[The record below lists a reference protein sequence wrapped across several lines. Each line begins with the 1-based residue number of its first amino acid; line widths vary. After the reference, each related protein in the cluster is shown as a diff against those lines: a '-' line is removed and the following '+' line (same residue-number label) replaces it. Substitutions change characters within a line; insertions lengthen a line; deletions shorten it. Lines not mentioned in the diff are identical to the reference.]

1 VKSRVVYSGAP
12 IQVILDLTLNS
23 APSAVSPAGSRW
35 LVTMTVL
42 AVYICMIDRIAISI
56 AIIPMAEENGW
67 SPTVQG
73 AVMSAFFLGYVTL
86 QIPAGYLSDRFGGK
100 WVLGLGVLFWSL
112 FTLLTPASAAL
123 GISILLACRFLMG
136 VAEAVTWPSIY
147 SLYSRWVHPNRR
159 ASAVGLMNS
168 GIAGG
173 SVVALI
179 CTPWLISVW
188 SWQGAFYLYGLLGIL
203 WFAVWA
209 PLARSRPAGNT
220 EWGTADATL
229 VASEGGSAGDHIK
242 APSQLIYPRLT
253 VRGML
258 RSRAVWAIA
267 VAHICINWSL
277 YLVLSWFPTFVNRE
291 LGADL
296 RLAGF
301 LALAP
306 TVVSLIMAPTA
317 GRLFDRLVARG
328 MNRLKIRRWMQTIA
342 FLGIAGAML
351 GITLTDS
358 LIISVIVLTVSNALT
373 AFSIGGF
380 ATNHLDI
387 APNQSGLLMGVT
399 NTLAAVSSSLS
410 VFVSGWIQDFTGGWD
425 AVFLTAAVVSLLGA
439 LIYVRMSGV
448 EREFD

>member
-1 VKSRVVYSGAP
+1 M
-12 IQVILDLTLNS
+12 LNVS
-23 APSAVSPAGSRW
+23 NGAVSPSGSRW
-35 LVTMTVL
+35 LVFMTVL

-56 AIIPMAEENGW
+56 AIIPMAEDEGW

-123 GISILLACRFLMG
+123 GITVLLACRFLMG

-147 SLYSRWVHPNRR
+147 SLYSRWVHPDRR

-168 GIAGG
+168 GISGG
-173 SVVALI
+173 AVIALI

-188 SWQGAFYLYGLLGIL
+188 SWQGAFYLYGALGIL

-209 PLARSRPAGNT
+209 PLARSQPADKT
-220 EWGTADATL
+220 DWDTADAALAT
-229 VASEGGSAGDHIK
+229 AEAGSAADQNDVS
-242 APSQLIYPRLT
+242 AQPVYPRLT
-253 VRGML
+253 VRAML

-296 RLAGF
+296 QLAGF

-306 TVVSLIMAPTA
+306 TIVSLVMAPLA
-317 GRLFDRLVARG
+317 GRLFDRLVAKG
-328 MNRLKIRRWMQTIA
+328 HDRLKVRRVMQSLA
-342 FLGIAGAML
+342 YVGITAAMMA
-351 GITLTDS
+351 ITLTDS
-358 LIISVIVLTVSNALT
+358 LVLSVTVITLSNALT

-399 NTLAAVSSSLS
+399 NTLAAVSSSAS
-410 VFVSGWIQDFTGGWD
+410 VFVSGWIQDLSGGWD
-425 AVFLTAAVVSLLGA
+425 AVFLTAAGVSVFGA
-439 LIYVRMSGV
+439 VIYASLAGV

>member
-1 VKSRVVYSGAP
+1 M
-12 IQVILDLTLNS
+12 LNVS
-23 APSAVSPAGSRW
+23 AGAVSPSGSRW
-35 LVTMTVL
+35 LVFMTVL

-56 AIIPMAEENGW
+56 AIIPMAEDNGW

-123 GISILLACRFLMG
+123 GITVLLACRFLMG

-147 SLYSRWVHPNRR
+147 SLYSRWVHPDRR

-168 GIAGG
+168 GISGG
-173 SVVALI
+173 SVIALI

-188 SWQGAFYLYGLLGIL
+188 SWQGAFYLYGLLGVI
-203 WFAVWA
+203 WFVVWA
-209 PLARSRPAGNT
+209 PLARSRPADKTDWDTPNAASA
-220 EWGTADATL
+220 TAEA
-229 VASEGGSAGDHIK
+229 GSATDRND
-242 APSQLIYPRLT
+242 ASAQTVYPRLT

-267 VAHICINWSL
+267 IAHICINWSL

-296 RLAGF
+296 QLAGF

-306 TVVSLIMAPTA
+306 TIVSLIMAPLA

-328 MNRLKIRRWMQTIA
+328 RDRLKVRRTMQSLA
-342 FLGIAGAML
+342 FVGITAAMMA
-351 GITLTDS
+351 ITLTDS
-358 LIISVIVLTVSNALT
+358 LILSVTVLTLSNALT

-399 NTLAAVSSSLS
+399 NTLAAVSSSAS
-410 VFVSGWIQDFTGGWD
+410 VFVSGWIQDLSGGWD
-425 AVFLTAAVVSLLGA
+425 AVFLTAAGVSVFGA
-439 LIYVRMSGV
+439 IIYASLAGV

>member
-1 VKSRVVYSGAP
+1 M
-12 IQVILDLTLNS
+12 LNVS
-23 APSAVSPAGSRW
+23 NGAVSPSGSRW
-35 LVTMTVL
+35 LVFMTVL

-56 AIIPMAEENGW
+56 AIIPMAEDNGW

-123 GISILLACRFLMG
+123 GITVLLACRFLMG

-147 SLYSRWVHPNRR
+147 SLYSRWVHPDRR

-168 GIAGG
+168 GISGG
-173 SVVALI
+173 AVIALI

-188 SWQGAFYLYGLLGIL
+188 SWQGAFYLYGVLGIL

-209 PLARSRPAGNT
+209 PLARSRPADKT
-220 EWGTADATL
+220 DWDTADAVL
-229 VASEGGSAGDHIK
+229 AAAEAGSGADQNDVS
-242 APSQLIYPRLT
+242 AQPVYPRLT

-296 RLAGF
+296 QLAGF

-306 TVVSLIMAPTA
+306 TIVSLVMAPLA
-317 GRLFDRLVARG
+317 GRLFDRLVAKG
-328 MNRLKIRRWMQTIA
+328 HDRLKVRRVMQSLA
-342 FLGIAGAML
+342 FVGITAAMM

-358 LIISVIVLTVSNALT
+358 LILSVTVITLSNALT

-399 NTLAAVSSSLS
+399 NTLAAVSSSAS
-410 VFVSGWIQDFTGGWD
+410 VFVSGWIQDLSGGWD
-425 AVFLTAAVVSLLGA
+425 AVFLTAAGVSVFGA
-439 LIYVRMSGV
+439 VIYGCLSGV

>member
-1 VKSRVVYSGAP
+1 M
-12 IQVILDLTLNS
+12 LNVS
-23 APSAVSPAGSRW
+23 NGAVSPSGSRW
-35 LVTMTVL
+35 LVFMTVL

-56 AIIPMAEENGW
+56 AIIPMAEDNGW

-86 QIPAGYLSDRFGGK
+86 QVPAGYLSDRFGGK

-123 GISILLACRFLMG
+123 GITVLLACRFLMG

-147 SLYSRWVHPNRR
+147 SLYSRWVHPDQR

-168 GIAGG
+168 GISGG
-173 SVVALI
+173 AVIALI

-188 SWQGAFYLYGLLGIL
+188 SWQGAFYLYGVLGIL

-209 PLARSRPAGNT
+209 PLARSRPADKT
-220 EWGTADATL
+220 DWDTADADLAT
-229 VASEGGSAGDHIK
+229 AEAGSAADQNDVSEQ
-242 APSQLIYPRLT
+242 PVYPRLT

-258 RSRAVWAIA
+258 RSRAVWAVA

-296 RLAGF
+296 QLAGF

-306 TVVSLIMAPTA
+306 TIVSLVMAPLA
-317 GRLFDRLVARG
+317 GRLFDRLVTKG
-328 MNRLKIRRWMQTIA
+328 HDRLIVRRVMQSLA
-342 FLGIAGAML
+342 FVGITAAMMA
-351 GITLTDS
+351 ITLTDS
-358 LIISVIVLTVSNALT
+358 LFLSVTVITLSNALT

-387 APNQSGLLMGVT
+387 APNQSGLLMGFT
-399 NTLAAVSSSLS
+399 NTLAAVSSSAS
-410 VFVSGWIQDFTGGWD
+410 VFVSGWIQDLSGDWD
-425 AVFLTAAVVSLLGA
+425 AVFLTAAGVSVFGA
-439 LIYVRMSGV
+439 VIYAGLAGV

>member
-1 VKSRVVYSGAP
+1 MLNVGSG
-12 IQVILDLTLNS
+12 
-23 APSAVSPAGSRW
+23 AVSPSGSRW
-35 LVTMTVL
+35 LVFMTVL

-56 AIIPMAEENGW
+56 AIIPMAEDNGW

-123 GISILLACRFLMG
+123 GITVLLACRFLMG

-147 SLYSRWVHPNRR
+147 SLYSRWVHPDRR

-168 GIAGG
+168 GISGG
-173 SVVALI
+173 AVIALI
-179 CTPWLISVW
+179 CTPWLIGVW
-188 SWQGAFYLYGLLGIL
+188 SWQGAFYLYGVLGIL

-209 PLARSRPAGNT
+209 PRARSRPAKPTQWEET
-220 EWGTADATL
+220 ESATARTPA
-229 VASEGGSAGDHIK
+229 GSPQSDS
-242 APSQLIYPRLT
+242 APNAYYPRLT
-253 VRGML
+253 VARML
-258 RSRAVWAIA
+258 RSRAVWALAI
-267 VAHICINWSL
+267 AHICINWSL

-296 RLAGF
+296 QLAGF

-306 TVVSLIMAPTA
+306 TIVSLIMAPLA
-317 GRLFDRLVARG
+317 GRLFDRLIAKG
-328 MNRLKIRRWMQTIA
+328 HDRLKVRRTMQSLA
-342 FLGIAGAML
+342 FVGITGAMMA
-351 GITLTDS
+351 ITLTDS
-358 LIISVIVLTVSNALT
+358 LILSVTVITLSNALT

-399 NTLAAVSSSLS
+399 NTLAAVSSSAS
-410 VFVSGWIQDFTGGWD
+410 VFVSGWIQDVSGGWD
-425 AVFLTAAVVSLLGA
+425 AVFLTAAGVSVFGA
-439 LIYVRMSGV
+439 VFYASLAGV

>member
-1 VKSRVVYSGAP
+1 M
-12 IQVILDLTLNS
+12 LNVS
-23 APSAVSPAGSRW
+23 NGAVSPLGSRW
-35 LVTMTVL
+35 LVFMTVL

-56 AIIPMAEENGW
+56 AIIPMAEDNGW

-112 FTLLTPASAAL
+112 FTMLTPASAAL
-123 GISILLACRFLMG
+123 GITVLLACRFLMG

-147 SLYSRWVHPNRR
+147 SLYSRWVHPDRR

-168 GIAGG
+168 GISGG
-173 SVVALI
+173 AVIALI

-188 SWQGAFYLYGLLGIL
+188 SWQGAFYLYGVLGIL
-203 WFAVWA
+203 WFAVWS
-209 PLARSRPAGNT
+209 PLARSRPADKT
-220 EWGTADATL
+220 DWDTADAVLAT
-229 VASEGGSAGDHIK
+229 AEAGSAADQND
-242 APSQLIYPRLT
+242 AFAQPVYPRLT

-267 VAHICINWSL
+267 IAHICINWSL

-296 RLAGF
+296 QLAGF

-306 TVVSLIMAPTA
+306 TIVSLVMAPLA
-317 GRLFDRLVARG
+317 GRLFDRLVRNG
-328 MNRLKIRRWMQTIA
+328 HDRLKVRRVMQSLA
-342 FLGIAGAML
+342 FVGITAAMMA
-351 GITLTDS
+351 ITLTDS
-358 LIISVIVLTVSNALT
+358 LILSVTVITLSNALT

-399 NTLAAVSSSLS
+399 NTLAAVSSSAS
-410 VFVSGWIQDFTGGWD
+410 VFVSGWIQDLSGGWD
-425 AVFLTAAVVSLLGA
+425 AVFLTAAGVSVFGA
-439 LIYVRMSGV
+439 IIYGSLSGV

>member
-1 VKSRVVYSGAP
+1 M
-12 IQVILDLTLNS
+12 LNVS
-23 APSAVSPAGSRW
+23 AGAVSPPGSRW
-35 LVTMTVL
+35 LVFMTVL

-56 AIIPMAEENGW
+56 AIIPMAEDNGW

-73 AVMSAFFLGYVTL
+73 AVMSAFFLGYVIL

-123 GISILLACRFLMG
+123 GITVLLACRFLMG

-147 SLYSRWVHPNRR
+147 SLYSRWVHPDRR

-168 GIAGG
+168 GISGG
-173 SVVALI
+173 SVIALI

-209 PLARSRPAGNT
+209 PLARSRPADKT
-220 EWGTADATL
+220 DWDTPDAATTALEAGPAKDQND
-229 VASEGGSAGDHIK
+229 VSA
-242 APSQLIYPRLT
+242 QTVYPRLT

-267 VAHICINWSL
+267 IAHICINWSL

-296 RLAGF
+296 QLAGF

-306 TVVSLIMAPTA
+306 TIVSLIMAPLA

-328 MNRLKIRRWMQTIA
+328 RDRLTVRRIMQSLA
-342 FLGIAGAML
+342 FVGITAAMMA
-351 GITLTDS
+351 ITLTDS
-358 LIISVIVLTVSNALT
+358 LILSVTVITLSNALT

-387 APNQSGLLMGVT
+387 APNQSGMLMGVT
-399 NTLAAVSSSLS
+399 NTLAAVSSSAS
-410 VFVSGWIQDFTGGWD
+410 VFVSGWIQDLSGGWD
-425 AVFLTAAVVSLLGA
+425 AVFLTAAGVSVFGA
-439 LIYVRMSGV
+439 VIYASLAGV

>member
-1 VKSRVVYSGAP
+1 
-12 IQVILDLTLNS
+12 
-23 APSAVSPAGSRW
+23 
-35 LVTMTVL
+35 
-42 AVYICMIDRIAISI
+42 
-56 AIIPMAEENGW
+56 
-67 SPTVQG
+67 
-73 AVMSAFFLGYVTL
+73 
-86 QIPAGYLSDRFGGK
+86 
-100 WVLGLGVLFWSL
+100 
-112 FTLLTPASAAL
+112 
-123 GISILLACRFLMG
+123 MG

-147 SLYSRWVHPNRR
+147 SLYSRWVHPDRR

-168 GIAGG
+168 GISGG
-173 SVVALI
+173 SVIALI

-203 WFAVWA
+203 WFAIWA
-209 PLARSRPAGNT
+209 PIARSRPTVKTDWDASAAALANT
-220 EWGTADATL
+220 TSVQDEDQAEML
-229 VASEGGSAGDHIK
+229 
-242 APSQLIYPRLT
+242 SQPVYPRLT

-267 VAHICINWSL
+267 IAHICINWSL

-296 RLAGF
+296 QLAGF

-306 TVVSLIMAPTA
+306 TLVSLIMAPTA

-328 MNRLKIRRWMQTIA
+328 ADRLKIRRWMQSIA
-342 FLGIAGAML
+342 FLGITGAML

-358 LIISVIVLTVSNALT
+358 LVVSVTVITLSNALT

-410 VFVSGWIQDFTGGWD
+410 VFVSGWIQTATGGWD
-425 AVFLTAAVVSLLGA
+425 AVFQTAAGVSLLGA
-439 LIYVRMSGV
+439 VIYVRMSGV
-448 EREFD
+448 KREFD

>member
-1 VKSRVVYSGAP
+1 MLSVSNG
-12 IQVILDLTLNS
+12 
-23 APSAVSPAGSRW
+23 AVSPSGSRW
-35 LVTMTVL
+35 LVFMTVL

-56 AIIPMAEENGW
+56 AIIPMAEDNGW

-123 GISILLACRFLMG
+123 GITVLLACRFLMG

-147 SLYSRWVHPNRR
+147 SLYSRWVHPDRR

-168 GIAGG
+168 GISGG
-173 SVVALI
+173 AVIALI

-188 SWQGAFYLYGLLGIL
+188 SWQGAFYLYGVLGIL

-209 PLARSRPAGNT
+209 PLARSRPADKT
-220 EWGTADATL
+220 DWDTADAVLAT
-229 VASEGGSAGDHIK
+229 AEAGSAADQNDVS
-242 APSQLIYPRLT
+242 AQPVYPRLT

-258 RSRAVWAIA
+258 RSRAVWAVA

-296 RLAGF
+296 QLAGF

-306 TVVSLIMAPTA
+306 TIVSLVMAPLA
-317 GRLFDRLVARG
+317 GRLFDRLVAKGRD
-328 MNRLKIRRWMQTIA
+328 RLKVRRVMQSLA
-342 FLGIAGAML
+342 FVGITAAMMA
-351 GITLTDS
+351 ITLTDS
-358 LIISVIVLTVSNALT
+358 LVLSVTVITLSNALT

-399 NTLAAVSSSLS
+399 NTLAAVSSSAS
-410 VFVSGWIQDFTGGWD
+410 VFVSGWIQDLSGGWD
-425 AVFLTAAVVSLLGA
+425 AVFLTAAGVSVFGA
-439 LIYVRMSGV
+439 VIYGSLSGV

>member
-1 VKSRVVYSGAP
+1 
-12 IQVILDLTLNS
+12 
-23 APSAVSPAGSRW
+23 
-35 LVTMTVL
+35 MTVL

-56 AIIPMAEENGW
+56 AIIPMAEDNGW
-67 SPTVQG
+67 SATVQG

-112 FTLLTPASAAL
+112 FTLLTPASAGL
-123 GISILLACRFLMG
+123 GITVLLACRFLMG

-147 SLYSRWVHPNRR
+147 SLYSRWVHPDRR

-168 GIAGG
+168 GISGG
-173 SVVALI
+173 SVIALI

-188 SWQGAFYLYGLLGIL
+188 SWQGAFYLYGLLGVI
-203 WFAVWA
+203 WFVVWA
-209 PLARSRPAGNT
+209 PLARSRPADKTDWDTPNAASA
-220 EWGTADATL
+220 TA
-229 VASEGGSAGDHIK
+229 EPGSTTNRNDTSA
-242 APSQLIYPRLT
+242 QTVYPRLT

-267 VAHICINWSL
+267 IAHICINWSL

-296 RLAGF
+296 QLAGF

-306 TVVSLIMAPTA
+306 TIVSLIMAPLA

-328 MNRLKIRRWMQTIA
+328 RDRLKVRRTMQSLA
-342 FLGIAGAML
+342 FVGITAAMM

-358 LIISVIVLTVSNALT
+358 LILSVTVITLSNALT

-399 NTLAAVSSSLS
+399 NTLAAVSSSAS
-410 VFVSGWIQDFTGGWD
+410 VFVSGWIQDLSGGWD
-425 AVFLTAAVVSLLGA
+425 AVFLTAAGVSVFGA
-439 LIYVRMSGV
+439 IIYASLAGV

>member
-1 VKSRVVYSGAP
+1 
-12 IQVILDLTLNS
+12 
-23 APSAVSPAGSRW
+23 
-35 LVTMTVL
+35 
-42 AVYICMIDRIAISI
+42 MIDRIAISI
-56 AIIPMAEENGW
+56 AIIPMAEDNGW

-123 GISILLACRFLMG
+123 GITVLLACRFLMG

-147 SLYSRWVHPNRR
+147 SLYSRWVHPDRR

-168 GIAGG
+168 GISGG
-173 SVVALI
+173 SVIALI

-209 PLARSRPAGNT
+209 PLARSRPADKTDWDTPDAAPAAAEAGPA
-220 EWGTADATL
+220 ADQND
-229 VASEGGSAGDHIK
+229 VSA
-242 APSQLIYPRLT
+242 QTVYPRLT

-267 VAHICINWSL
+267 IAHICINWSL

-296 RLAGF
+296 QLAGF

-306 TVVSLIMAPTA
+306 TIVSLVMAPLA
-317 GRLFDRLVARG
+317 GRLFDRLVAEGRD
-328 MNRLKIRRWMQTIA
+328 RLTVRRIMQSLA
-342 FLGIAGAML
+342 FVGITAAMMA
-351 GITLTDS
+351 ITLTDS
-358 LIISVIVLTVSNALT
+358 LILSVTVITLSNALT

-399 NTLAAVSSSLS
+399 NTLAAVSSSAS
-410 VFVSGWIQDFTGGWD
+410 VFVSGWIQDLSGGWD
-425 AVFLTAAVVSLLGA
+425 AVFLTAAGVSVFGA
-439 LIYVRMSGV
+439 VIYASLAGV

>member
-1 VKSRVVYSGAP
+1 MLSVSNG
-12 IQVILDLTLNS
+12 
-23 APSAVSPAGSRW
+23 AVSPSGSRW
-35 LVTMTVL
+35 LVFMTVL

-56 AIIPMAEENGW
+56 AIIPMAEDNGW

-123 GISILLACRFLMG
+123 GITVLLACRFLMG

-147 SLYSRWVHPNRR
+147 SLYSRWVHPDRR

-168 GIAGG
+168 GISGG
-173 SVVALI
+173 AVIALI

-188 SWQGAFYLYGLLGIL
+188 SWQGAFYLYGVLGIL

-209 PLARSRPAGNT
+209 PLARSRPADKT
-220 EWGTADATL
+220 DWDTADAVLAT
-229 VASEGGSAGDHIK
+229 AEAGSAADQNDVS
-242 APSQLIYPRLT
+242 AQPVYPRLT

-258 RSRAVWAIA
+258 RSRAVWAVA

-296 RLAGF
+296 QLAGF

-306 TVVSLIMAPTA
+306 TIVSLVMAPLA
-317 GRLFDRLVARG
+317 GRFFDRLVTKG
-328 MNRLKIRRWMQTIA
+328 HDRLKVRRVMQSLA
-342 FLGIAGAML
+342 FVGITAAMMA
-351 GITLTDS
+351 ITLTDS
-358 LIISVIVLTVSNALT
+358 LILSVTVITLSNALT

-399 NTLAAVSSSLS
+399 NTLAAVSSSAS
-410 VFVSGWIQDFTGGWD
+410 VFVSGWIQDLSGGWD
-425 AVFLTAAVVSLLGA
+425 AVFLTAAGVSVFGA
-439 LIYVRMSGV
+439 LIYESLSGV

>member
-1 VKSRVVYSGAP
+1 M
-12 IQVILDLTLNS
+12 LNVS
-23 APSAVSPAGSRW
+23 AGAVSPSGSRW
-35 LVTMTVL
+35 LVFMTVL

-56 AIIPMAEENGW
+56 AIIPMAEGNGW

-123 GISILLACRFLMG
+123 GITVLLACRFLMG

-147 SLYSRWVHPNRR
+147 SLYSRWVHPDRR

-168 GIAGG
+168 GISGG
-173 SVVALI
+173 SVIALI

-188 SWQGAFYLYGLLGIL
+188 SWQGAFYLYGLLGVI
-203 WFAVWA
+203 WFVVWA
-209 PLARSRPAGNT
+209 PLARSRPADKTDWDTPNAASA
-220 EWGTADATL
+220 TAEA
-229 VASEGGSAGDHIK
+229 GSATDRND
-242 APSQLIYPRLT
+242 ASARTVYPRLT

-267 VAHICINWSL
+267 IAHICINWSL

-296 RLAGF
+296 QLAGF

-306 TVVSLIMAPTA
+306 TIVSLIMAPLA

-328 MNRLKIRRWMQTIA
+328 RDRLKVRCTMQSLA
-342 FLGIAGAML
+342 FVGITAAMM

-358 LIISVIVLTVSNALT
+358 LILSVTVITLSNALT

-399 NTLAAVSSSLS
+399 NTLAAVSSSAS
-410 VFVSGWIQDFTGGWD
+410 VFVSGWIQDLSGGWD
-425 AVFLTAAVVSLLGA
+425 AVFLTAAGVSVFGA
-439 LIYVRMSGV
+439 IIYASLAGV

>member
-1 VKSRVVYSGAP
+1 M
-12 IQVILDLTLNS
+12 LNVS
-23 APSAVSPAGSRW
+23 NGAVSPSGSRW
-35 LVTMTVL
+35 LVFMTVL

-56 AIIPMAEENGW
+56 AIIPMAEDNGW

-112 FTLLTPASAAL
+112 FTMLTPASAAL
-123 GISILLACRFLMG
+123 GITVLLACRFLMG

-147 SLYSRWVHPNRR
+147 SLYSRWVHPDRR

-168 GIAGG
+168 GISGG
-173 SVVALI
+173 AVIALI

-188 SWQGAFYLYGLLGIL
+188 SWQGAFYLYGVLGIL
-203 WFAVWA
+203 WFAVWS
-209 PLARSRPAGNT
+209 PLARSRPADKT
-220 EWGTADATL
+220 DWDTADAVL
-229 VASEGGSAGDHIK
+229 AAAEAGSGADQNDVS
-242 APSQLIYPRLT
+242 AQPVYPRLT

-258 RSRAVWAIA
+258 RSRAVWAVA

-296 RLAGF
+296 QLAGF

-306 TVVSLIMAPTA
+306 TIVSLVMAPLA
-317 GRLFDRLVARG
+317 GRLFDRLVRNG
-328 MNRLKIRRWMQTIA
+328 HDRLKVRRVMQSLA
-342 FLGIAGAML
+342 FVGITAAMMA
-351 GITLTDS
+351 ITLTDS
-358 LIISVIVLTVSNALT
+358 LILSVTVITLSNALT

-399 NTLAAVSSSLS
+399 NTLAAVSSSAS
-410 VFVSGWIQDFTGGWD
+410 VFVSGWIQDLSGGWD
-425 AVFLTAAVVSLLGA
+425 AVFLTAAGVSVFGA
-439 LIYVRMSGV
+439 IIYGSLSGV

>member
-1 VKSRVVYSGAP
+1 
-12 IQVILDLTLNS
+12 
-23 APSAVSPAGSRW
+23 
-35 LVTMTVL
+35 MTVL

-56 AIIPMAEENGW
+56 AIIPMAEDNGW
-67 SPTVQG
+67 SATVQG

-112 FTLLTPASAAL
+112 FTLLTPASAGL
-123 GISILLACRFLMG
+123 GITVLLACRFLMG

-147 SLYSRWVHPNRR
+147 SLYSRWVHPDRR

-168 GIAGG
+168 GISGG
-173 SVVALI
+173 SVIALI

-188 SWQGAFYLYGLLGIL
+188 SWQGAFYLYGLLGVL

-209 PLARSRPAGNT
+209 PLARSRPADKT
-220 EWGTADATL
+220 DWAASDAILATAEAGSSGDQAN
-229 VASEGGSAGDHIK
+229 VAA
-242 APSQLIYPRLT
+242 QTVYPRLT

-267 VAHICINWSL
+267 IAHICINWSL
-277 YLVLSWFPTFVNRE
+277 YLVLSWFPTFINRE

-296 RLAGF
+296 QLAGF

-306 TVVSLIMAPTA
+306 TIVSLIMAPLA
-317 GRLFDRLVARG
+317 GRLFDRLVTKG
-328 MNRLKIRRWMQTIA
+328 HDRLKVRRIMQSLA
-342 FLGIAGAML
+342 FVGITAAMMA
-351 GITLTDS
+351 ITLTDS
-358 LIISVIVLTVSNALT
+358 LILSVIVLTLSNALT

-399 NTLAAVSSSLS
+399 NTLAAVSSSAS
-410 VFVSGWIQDFTGGWD
+410 VFVSGWIQDLSGGWG
-425 AVFLTAAVVSLLGA
+425 AVFMTAAAVSVFGA
-439 LIYVRMSGV
+439 VIYASLAGV

>member
-1 VKSRVVYSGAP
+1 MLNVSGG
-12 IQVILDLTLNS
+12 
-23 APSAVSPAGSRW
+23 AVSPSGSRW
-35 LVTMTVL
+35 LVFMTVL

-56 AIIPMAEENGW
+56 AIIPMAEDNGW

-123 GISILLACRFLMG
+123 GITVLLACRFLMG

-147 SLYSRWVHPNRR
+147 SLYSRWVHPDRR

-168 GIAGG
+168 GISGG
-173 SVVALI
+173 SVIALI

-188 SWQGAFYLYGLLGIL
+188 SWQGAFYLYGLLGVI
-203 WFAVWA
+203 WFVVWA
-209 PLARSRPAGNT
+209 PLARSRPADKPDWDPPNRASA
-220 EWGTADATL
+220 TAEA
-229 VASEGGSAGDHIK
+229 GSATDRND
-242 APSQLIYPRLT
+242 ASAQTVYPRLT

-267 VAHICINWSL
+267 IAHICINWSL

-296 RLAGF
+296 QLAGF

-306 TVVSLIMAPTA
+306 TIVSLIMAPLA

-328 MNRLKIRRWMQTIA
+328 RDRLKVRCTMQSLA
-342 FLGIAGAML
+342 FVGITAAMM

-358 LIISVIVLTVSNALT
+358 LILSVTVITLSNALT

-399 NTLAAVSSSLS
+399 NTLAAVSSSAS
-410 VFVSGWIQDFTGGWD
+410 VFVSGWIQDLSGGWD
-425 AVFLTAAVVSLLGA
+425 AVFLTAAGVSVFGA
-439 LIYVRMSGV
+439 IIYASLAGV

>member
-1 VKSRVVYSGAP
+1 MLSPAP
-12 IQVILDLTLNS
+12 T
-23 APSAVSPAGSRW
+23 AVSPAGSRW
-35 LVTMTVL
+35 LVSMTVL

-147 SLYSRWVHPNRR
+147 SLYSRWVHPDRR

-168 GIAGG
+168 GISGG
-173 SVVALI
+173 SVIALI

-203 WFAVWA
+203 WFAIWA
-209 PLARSRPAGNT
+209 PIARSRPAVKTDWDASKAALANT
-220 EWGTADATL
+220 TPVPNDEQAETL
-229 VASEGGSAGDHIK
+229 
-242 APSQLIYPRLT
+242 SQPVYPRLT

-267 VAHICINWSL
+267 IAHICINWSL

-296 RLAGF
+296 QLAGF

-306 TVVSLIMAPTA
+306 TLVSLIMAPTA
-317 GRLFDRLVARG
+317 GGLFDRLVARG
-328 MNRLKIRRWMQTIA
+328 ADRLKIRRWMQSIA
-342 FLGIAGAML
+342 FLGITGAML

-358 LIISVIVLTVSNALT
+358 LVVSVTVITLSNALT

-410 VFVSGWIQDFTGGWD
+410 VFVSGWIQTATGGWD
-425 AVFLTAAVVSLLGA
+425 AVFQTAAGVSLLGA
-439 LIYVRMSGV
+439 VIYVRMSGV
-448 EREFD
+448 KREFD

>member
-1 VKSRVVYSGAP
+1 
-12 IQVILDLTLNS
+12 
-23 APSAVSPAGSRW
+23 
-35 LVTMTVL
+35 MTVL

-56 AIIPMAEENGW
+56 AIIPMAEDNGW

-123 GISILLACRFLMG
+123 GITVLLACRFLMG

-147 SLYSRWVHPNRR
+147 SLYSRWVHPDRR

-168 GIAGG
+168 GISGG
-173 SVVALI
+173 AVIALI

-188 SWQGAFYLYGLLGIL
+188 SWQGAFYLYGVLGIL

-209 PLARSRPAGNT
+209 PLARSRPADKT
-220 EWGTADATL
+220 DWEAADAVLAT
-229 VASEGGSAGDHIK
+229 AEAGSAAGQNDVS
-242 APSQLIYPRLT
+242 AQPVYPRLT

-258 RSRAVWAIA
+258 RSRAVWAVA

-296 RLAGF
+296 QLAGF

-306 TVVSLIMAPTA
+306 TIVSLVMAPLA
-317 GRLFDRLVARG
+317 GRLFDRLVAKGRD
-328 MNRLKIRRWMQTIA
+328 RLKVRRVMQSLA
-342 FLGIAGAML
+342 FVGITAAMMA
-351 GITLTDS
+351 ITLTDS
-358 LIISVIVLTVSNALT
+358 LVLSVTVITLSNALT

-399 NTLAAVSSSLS
+399 NTLAAVSSSVS
-410 VFVSGWIQDFTGGWD
+410 VFVSGWIQDLSGGWD
-425 AVFLTAAVVSLLGA
+425 AVFLTAAGVSVFGA
-439 LIYVRMSGV
+439 VIYGSLSGV

>member
-1 VKSRVVYSGAP
+1 M
-12 IQVILDLTLNS
+12 LNVS
-23 APSAVSPAGSRW
+23 NGAVSPSGSRW
-35 LVTMTVL
+35 LVFMTVL

-56 AIIPMAEENGW
+56 AIIPMAEDNGW

-123 GISILLACRFLMG
+123 GITVLLACRFLMG

-147 SLYSRWVHPNRR
+147 SLYSRWVHPDRR

-168 GIAGG
+168 GISGG
-173 SVVALI
+173 AVIALI

-188 SWQGAFYLYGLLGIL
+188 SWQGAFYLYGVLGIL

-209 PLARSRPAGNT
+209 PLARSRPADKT
-220 EWGTADATL
+220 DWDMAEAVLATAEA
-229 VASEGGSAGDHIK
+229 GSGADQNDVS
-242 APSQLIYPRLT
+242 AQPVYPRLT

-267 VAHICINWSL
+267 IAHICINWSL
-277 YLVLSWFPTFVNRE
+277 YLVLSWFPTFINRE

-296 RLAGF
+296 QLAGF

-306 TVVSLIMAPTA
+306 TIVSLIMAPLA
-317 GRLFDRLVARG
+317 GRLFDRLVTKG
-328 MNRLKIRRWMQTIA
+328 HDRLKVRRIMQSLA
-342 FLGIAGAML
+342 FVGITAAMMA
-351 GITLTDS
+351 ITLTDS
-358 LIISVIVLTVSNALT
+358 LILSVTVITLSNALT

-399 NTLAAVSSSLS
+399 NTLAAVSSSAS
-410 VFVSGWIQDFTGGWD
+410 VFVSGWIQDLSGGWD
-425 AVFLTAAVVSLLGA
+425 AVFLTAAGVSVFGA
-439 LIYVRMSGV
+439 VIYGCLSGV

>member
-1 VKSRVVYSGAP
+1 M
-12 IQVILDLTLNS
+12 LNVS
-23 APSAVSPAGSRW
+23 AGAVSPSGSRW
-35 LVTMTVL
+35 LVFMTVL

-56 AIIPMAEENGW
+56 AIIPMAEDNGW

-123 GISILLACRFLMG
+123 GITVLLACRFLMG

-147 SLYSRWVHPNRR
+147 SLYSRWVHPDRR

-168 GIAGG
+168 GISGG
-173 SVVALI
+173 SVIALI

-188 SWQGAFYLYGLLGIL
+188 SWQGAFYLYGLLGVI
-203 WFAVWA
+203 WFVVWA
-209 PLARSRPAGNT
+209 PLARSRPADKTDWDTPNAASA
-220 EWGTADATL
+220 TAEA
-229 VASEGGSAGDHIK
+229 GSATDRND
-242 APSQLIYPRLT
+242 ASAQTVYPRLT

-267 VAHICINWSL
+267 IAHICINWSL

-296 RLAGF
+296 QLAGF

-306 TVVSLIMAPTA
+306 TIVSLIMAPLA
-317 GRLFDRLVARG
+317 GRLFDRLVAGGRD
-328 MNRLKIRRWMQTIA
+328 RLKVRCTMQSLA
-342 FLGIAGAML
+342 FVGITAAMM

-358 LIISVIVLTVSNALT
+358 LILSVTVITLSNALT

-399 NTLAAVSSSLS
+399 NTLAAVSSSAS
-410 VFVSGWIQDFTGGWD
+410 VFVSGWIQDLSGGWD
-425 AVFLTAAVVSLLGA
+425 AVFLTAAGVSVFGA
-439 LIYVRMSGV
+439 IIYASLAGV

>member
-1 VKSRVVYSGAP
+1 M
-12 IQVILDLTLNS
+12 LNVS
-23 APSAVSPAGSRW
+23 AGAVSSSGSRW
-35 LVTMTVL
+35 LVFMTVL

-56 AIIPMAEENGW
+56 AIIPMAEDNGW

-123 GISILLACRFLMG
+123 GITVLLACRFLMG

-147 SLYSRWVHPNRR
+147 SLYSRWVHPDRR
-159 ASAVGLMNS
+159 TSAVGLMNS
-168 GIAGG
+168 GISGG
-173 SVVALI
+173 SVIALI

-188 SWQGAFYLYGLLGIL
+188 SWQGAFYLYGLLGVI
-203 WFAVWA
+203 WFVVWA
-209 PLARSRPAGNT
+209 PLARSRPADKTDWDTPNAASA
-220 EWGTADATL
+220 TAEA
-229 VASEGGSAGDHIK
+229 GSATDRND
-242 APSQLIYPRLT
+242 ASAQTVYPRLT

-267 VAHICINWSL
+267 IAHICINWSL

-296 RLAGF
+296 QLAGF

-306 TVVSLIMAPTA
+306 TIVSLIMAPLA

-328 MNRLKIRRWMQTIA
+328 RDRLKVRCTMQSLA
-342 FLGIAGAML
+342 FVGITAAMM

-358 LIISVIVLTVSNALT
+358 LILSVTVITLSNALT

-399 NTLAAVSSSLS
+399 NTLAAVSSSAS
-410 VFVSGWIQDFTGGWD
+410 VFVSGWIQDLSGGWD
-425 AVFLTAAVVSLLGA
+425 AVFLTAAGVSVFGA
-439 LIYVRMSGV
+439 IIYASLAGV

>member
-1 VKSRVVYSGAP
+1 MLSPAP
-12 IQVILDLTLNS
+12 T
-23 APSAVSPAGSRW
+23 AVSPAGSRW
-35 LVTMTVL
+35 LVSMTVL

-147 SLYSRWVHPNRR
+147 SLYSRWVHPDRR

-168 GIAGG
+168 GISGG
-173 SVVALI
+173 SVIALI

-203 WFAVWA
+203 WFAIWA
-209 PLARSRPAGNT
+209 PIARSRPTVKTDWDASKAALANT
-220 EWGTADATL
+220 TSVQDEDQAQML
-229 VASEGGSAGDHIK
+229 
-242 APSQLIYPRLT
+242 SQPVYPRLT

-267 VAHICINWSL
+267 IAHICINWSL

-296 RLAGF
+296 QLAGF

-306 TVVSLIMAPTA
+306 TLVSLIMAPTA

-328 MNRLKIRRWMQTIA
+328 ADRLKIRRWMQSIA
-342 FLGIAGAML
+342 FLGITGAML

-358 LIISVIVLTVSNALT
+358 LVVSVTVITLSNALT

-410 VFVSGWIQDFTGGWD
+410 VFVSGWIQTATGGWD
-425 AVFLTAAVVSLLGA
+425 AVFQTAAGVSLLGA
-439 LIYVRMSGV
+439 VIYVRMSGV
-448 EREFD
+448 KREFD

>member
-1 VKSRVVYSGAP
+1 MLNPVP
-12 IQVILDLTLNS
+12 I
-23 APSAVSPAGSRW
+23 AVSPAGSRW
-35 LVTMTVL
+35 LVSMTVL

-67 SPTVQG
+67 SPTIQG

-112 FTLLTPASAAL
+112 FTLLTPVSAAL
-123 GISILLACRFLMG
+123 GISMLLACRFLMG

-147 SLYSRWVHPNRR
+147 SLYSRWVHPDRR

-168 GIAGG
+168 GISGG
-173 SVVALI
+173 SVIALI

-203 WFAVWA
+203 WFAIWA
-209 PLARSRPAGNT
+209 PIARSRPADRTDWDTSEAPLTNPASVQA
-220 EWGTADATL
+220 ADQRETY
-229 VASEGGSAGDHIK
+229 
-242 APSQLIYPRLT
+242 SQPVYPRLT
-253 VRGML
+253 VCGML

-267 VAHICINWSL
+267 IAHVCINWSL

-296 RLAGF
+296 QLAGF

-306 TVVSLIMAPTA
+306 VLVSLIMAPTA

-328 MNRLKIRRWMQTIA
+328 GDRLKIRRWMQTIA
-342 FLGIAGAML
+342 FLGITGAML
-351 GITLTDS
+351 GITLTES
-358 LIISVIVLTVSNALT
+358 LVVSVIVITLSNALT

-410 VFVSGWIQDFTGGWD
+410 VFVSGWIQDATGGWD
-425 AVFLTAAVVSLLGA
+425 AVFQTAAGVSLLGA
-439 LIYVRMSGV
+439 VIYVRMSGV
-448 EREFD
+448 KREFD

>member
-1 VKSRVVYSGAP
+1 M
-12 IQVILDLTLNS
+12 LNVS
-23 APSAVSPAGSRW
+23 AGAVSPSGSRW
-35 LVTMTVL
+35 LVFMTVL

-56 AIIPMAEENGW
+56 AIIPMAEDNGW

-123 GISILLACRFLMG
+123 GITVLLACRFLMG

-147 SLYSRWVHPNRR
+147 SLYSRWVHPDRR

-168 GIAGG
+168 GISGG
-173 SVVALI
+173 SVIALI

-188 SWQGAFYLYGLLGIL
+188 SWQGAFYLYGLLGII
-203 WFAVWA
+203 WFMVWA
-209 PLARSRPAGNT
+209 PVAQSRPADKTDWDTPNAS
-220 EWGTADATL
+220 TATAEVGSATDRNDATAL
-229 VASEGGSAGDHIK
+229 TV
-242 APSQLIYPRLT
+242 YPRLT

-258 RSRAVWAIA
+258 GSRAVWAIA
-267 VAHICINWSL
+267 IAHICINWSL

-296 RLAGF
+296 QLAGF

-306 TVVSLIMAPTA
+306 TIVSLIMAPLA
-317 GRLFDRLVARG
+317 GRLFDRLVAGGRD
-328 MNRLKIRRWMQTIA
+328 RLKVRRTMQSLA
-342 FLGIAGAML
+342 FV
-351 GITLTDS
+351 GITAAMMAITLADS
-358 LIISVIVLTVSNALT
+358 LVLSVAVITLSNALT

-399 NTLAAVSSSLS
+399 NTLAAVSSSAS
-410 VFVSGWIQDFTGGWD
+410 VFVSGWIQDLSGGWD
-425 AVFLTAAVVSLLGA
+425 AVFLTAAGVSVFGA
-439 LIYVRMSGV
+439 IIYASLAGV

>member
-1 VKSRVVYSGAP
+1 M
-12 IQVILDLTLNS
+12 LNVS
-23 APSAVSPAGSRW
+23 NGAVSPSGSRW
-35 LVTMTVL
+35 LVFMTVL

-56 AIIPMAEENGW
+56 AIIPMAEDNGW

-123 GISILLACRFLMG
+123 GITVLLGCRFLMG

-147 SLYSRWVHPNRR
+147 SLYSRWVHPDRR

-168 GIAGG
+168 GISGG
-173 SVVALI
+173 AVIALI

-188 SWQGAFYLYGLLGIL
+188 SWQGAFYLYGVLGIL

-209 PLARSRPAGNT
+209 PLARSRPADKT
-220 EWGTADATL
+220 DWDTADADLAT
-229 VASEGGSAGDHIK
+229 AEAGSAVDQNDVSAH
-242 APSQLIYPRLT
+242 PVYPRLT

-296 RLAGF
+296 QLAGF

-306 TVVSLIMAPTA
+306 TIVSLVMAPLA
-317 GRLFDRLVARG
+317 GRLFDRLVAKG
-328 MNRLKIRRWMQTIA
+328 HDRLKVRRVMQSLA
-342 FLGIAGAML
+342 FVGITAAMMA
-351 GITLTDS
+351 ITLTDS
-358 LIISVIVLTVSNALT
+358 LVLSVTVITLSNALT

-399 NTLAAVSSSLS
+399 NTLAAVSSSAS
-410 VFVSGWIQDFTGGWD
+410 VFVSGWIQDLSGGWD
-425 AVFLTAAVVSLLGA
+425 AVFLTAAGVSVFGA
-439 LIYVRMSGV
+439 VIYGSLSGV

>member
-1 VKSRVVYSGAP
+1 M
-12 IQVILDLTLNS
+12 LNVS
-23 APSAVSPAGSRW
+23 AGAVSPSGSRW
-35 LVTMTVL
+35 LVFMTVL

-56 AIIPMAEENGW
+56 AIIPMAEDNGW

-123 GISILLACRFLMG
+123 GITVLLACRFLMG

-147 SLYSRWVHPNRR
+147 SLYSRWVHPDRR

-168 GIAGG
+168 GISGG
-173 SVVALI
+173 SVIALI

-188 SWQGAFYLYGLLGIL
+188 SWQGAFYLYGLLGVI
-203 WFAVWA
+203 WFVVWA
-209 PLARSRPAGNT
+209 PLARSRPADKTDWDTLNPASA
-220 EWGTADATL
+220 TAEA
-229 VASEGGSAGDHIK
+229 GSATDRND
-242 APSQLIYPRLT
+242 ASAQTVYPRLT

-267 VAHICINWSL
+267 IAHICINWSL

-296 RLAGF
+296 QLAGF

-306 TVVSLIMAPTA
+306 TIVSLIMAPLA

-328 MNRLKIRRWMQTIA
+328 RDRLKVRCTMQSLA
-342 FLGIAGAML
+342 FVGITAAMM

-358 LIISVIVLTVSNALT
+358 LILSVTVITLSNALT

-399 NTLAAVSSSLS
+399 NTLAAVSSSAS
-410 VFVSGWIQDFTGGWD
+410 VFVSGWIQDLSGGWD
-425 AVFLTAAVVSLLGA
+425 AVFLTAAGVSVFGA
-439 LIYVRMSGV
+439 IIYASLAGV

>member
-1 VKSRVVYSGAP
+1 M
-12 IQVILDLTLNS
+12 LNVS
-23 APSAVSPAGSRW
+23 NGAVSPSGSRW
-35 LVTMTVL
+35 LVFMTVL

-56 AIIPMAEENGW
+56 AIIPMAEDNGW

-123 GISILLACRFLMG
+123 GITVLLACRFLMG

-147 SLYSRWVHPNRR
+147 SLYSRWVHPDRR

-168 GIAGG
+168 GISGG
-173 SVVALI
+173 AVIALI

-188 SWQGAFYLYGLLGIL
+188 SWQGAFYLYGVLGIL
-203 WFAVWA
+203 WFAVWS
-209 PLARSRPAGNT
+209 PLARSRPAVKTDWDAPDAVPANAEVGSV
-220 EWGTADATL
+220 ADQNA
-229 VASEGGSAGDHIK
+229 VSA
-242 APSQLIYPRLT
+242 QTVYPRLT

-258 RSRAVWAIA
+258 RSRAVWAVA
-267 VAHICINWSL
+267 VAHVCINWSL

-296 RLAGF
+296 QLAGF

-306 TVVSLIMAPTA
+306 TIVSLVMAPLA
-317 GRLFDRLVARG
+317 GRLFDRLVAKG
-328 MNRLKIRRWMQTIA
+328 HDRLKVRRVMQSLA
-342 FLGIAGAML
+342 FVGITAAMM

-358 LIISVIVLTVSNALT
+358 LILSVTVITLSNALT

-399 NTLAAVSSSLS
+399 NTLAAVSSSAS
-410 VFVSGWIQDFTGGWD
+410 VFVSGWIQDLSGGWD
-425 AVFLTAAVVSLLGA
+425 AVFLTAAGVSVFGA
-439 LIYVRMSGV
+439 VIYGCLSGV

>member
-1 VKSRVVYSGAP
+1 M
-12 IQVILDLTLNS
+12 LNVS
-23 APSAVSPAGSRW
+23 AGAVSPSGSRW
-35 LVTMTVL
+35 LVFMTVL

-56 AIIPMAEENGW
+56 AIIPMAEDNGW

-123 GISILLACRFLMG
+123 GITVLLACRFLMG

-147 SLYSRWVHPNRR
+147 SLYSRWVHPDRR

-168 GIAGG
+168 GISGG
-173 SVVALI
+173 SVIALI

-188 SWQGAFYLYGLLGIL
+188 SWQGAFYLYGLLGVI
-203 WFAVWA
+203 WFVVWA
-209 PLARSRPAGNT
+209 PLARSRPADKTDWDTPNAASA
-220 EWGTADATL
+220 TAEA
-229 VASEGGSAGDHIK
+229 GSATDRND
-242 APSQLIYPRLT
+242 ASAQTVYPRLT

-267 VAHICINWSL
+267 IAHICINWSL

-296 RLAGF
+296 QLAGV

-306 TVVSLIMAPTA
+306 TIVSLIMAPLA
-317 GRLFDRLVARG
+317 GRLFDRLVAGGRD
-328 MNRLKIRRWMQTIA
+328 RLKVRCTMQSLA
-342 FLGIAGAML
+342 FVGITAAMM

-358 LIISVIVLTVSNALT
+358 LILSVTVITLSNALT

-399 NTLAAVSSSLS
+399 NTLAAVSSSAS
-410 VFVSGWIQDFTGGWD
+410 VFVSGWIQDLSGGWD
-425 AVFLTAAVVSLLGA
+425 AVFLTAAGVSVFGA
-439 LIYVRMSGV
+439 IIYASLAGV

>member
-1 VKSRVVYSGAP
+1 M
-12 IQVILDLTLNS
+12 LNVS
-23 APSAVSPAGSRW
+23 AGAVSPSGSRW
-35 LVTMTVL
+35 LVFMTVL

-56 AIIPMAEENGW
+56 AIIPMAEDNGW

-123 GISILLACRFLMG
+123 GITVLLACRFQMG

-147 SLYSRWVHPNRR
+147 SLYSRWVHPDRR

-168 GIAGG
+168 GISGG
-173 SVVALI
+173 SVIALI

-188 SWQGAFYLYGLLGIL
+188 SWQGAFYLYGLLGVI
-203 WFAVWA
+203 WFVMWA
-209 PLARSRPAGNT
+209 PLARSRPADKTDWDTPNAAPA
-220 EWGTADATL
+220 TAEA
-229 VASEGGSAGDHIK
+229 GSATDRND
-242 APSQLIYPRLT
+242 ASAQTVYPRLT

-267 VAHICINWSL
+267 IAHICINWSL

-296 RLAGF
+296 QLAGF

-306 TVVSLIMAPTA
+306 TIVSLIMAPLA

-328 MNRLKIRRWMQTIA
+328 RDRLKVRCTMQSLA
-342 FLGIAGAML
+342 FVGITAAMM

-358 LIISVIVLTVSNALT
+358 LILSVTVITLSNALT

-399 NTLAAVSSSLS
+399 NTLAAVSSSAS
-410 VFVSGWIQDFTGGWD
+410 VFVSGWIQDLSGGWD
-425 AVFLTAAVVSLLGA
+425 AVFLTAAGVSVFGA
-439 LIYVRMSGV
+439 IIYASLAGV

>member
-1 VKSRVVYSGAP
+1 M
-12 IQVILDLTLNS
+12 LNVS
-23 APSAVSPAGSRW
+23 AGAVSPSGSRW
-35 LVTMTVL
+35 LVFMTVL

-56 AIIPMAEENGW
+56 AIIPMAEDNGW

-123 GISILLACRFLMG
+123 GITVLLACRFLMG

-147 SLYSRWVHPNRR
+147 SLYSRWVHPDRR

-168 GIAGG
+168 GISGG
-173 SVVALI
+173 SVIALI

-209 PLARSRPAGNT
+209 PLARSRPADKTDWDTPNAALA
-220 EWGTADATL
+220 TAEAGAVTDQND
-229 VASEGGSAGDHIK
+229 VSA
-242 APSQLIYPRLT
+242 QTVYPRLT

-267 VAHICINWSL
+267 IAHICINWSL

-296 RLAGF
+296 QLAGL

-306 TVVSLIMAPTA
+306 TIVSLVMAPLA

-328 MNRLKIRRWMQTIA
+328 RDRLTVRRIMQSLA
-342 FLGIAGAML
+342 FVGITAAMMA
-351 GITLTDS
+351 ITLTDS
-358 LIISVIVLTVSNALT
+358 LILSVTVITLSNALT

-399 NTLAAVSSSLS
+399 NTLAAVSSSAS
-410 VFVSGWIQDFTGGWD
+410 VFVSGWIQDLSGGWD
-425 AVFLTAAVVSLLGA
+425 AVFLTAAGVSVFGA
-439 LIYVRMSGV
+439 ILYASLAGV